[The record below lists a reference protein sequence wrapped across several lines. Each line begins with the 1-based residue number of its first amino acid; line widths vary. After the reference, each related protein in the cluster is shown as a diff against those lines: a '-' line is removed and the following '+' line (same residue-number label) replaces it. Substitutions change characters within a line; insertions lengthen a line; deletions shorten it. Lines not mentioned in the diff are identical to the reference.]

1 MNDIEKRI
9 EYLSQFVLPERLNK
23 MRSIIS
29 NRTRYVTIV
38 VEDVFQSHNS
48 NAVVRSAECFG
59 VQDVHVV
66 QDRNNFE
73 INDEISMGS
82 AQWLNIYRHQDIESC
97 IDNLKEKGYLIAATM
112 PAEKDMLIQNMPIDK
127 PIAFLFG
134 TERKGLSPEAIEKA
148 DIMVKIP
155 MYGFTESFN
164 VSVSSAL
171 VLMNYTERLRNS
183 EIDWKLTSVE
193 EKELLLAY
201 LRTSIRE
208 VKKIEKRYNESLKNE
223 K

>member
-1 MNDIEKRI
+1 MSDIEKRI
-9 EYLSQFVLPERLNK
+9 EYLSEFVLPERLNK
-23 MRSIIS
+23 MCSIIA

-38 VEDVFQSHNS
+38 VEDVYQSHNS

-97 IDNLKEKGYLIAATM
+97 IDNLKQKGYIIAATM
-112 PAEKDMLIQNMPIDK
+112 PAEKDMIIQKIPLDK

-134 TERKGLSPEAIEKA
+134 TERNGLSPEAIKKA
-148 DIMVKIP
+148 DIKVKIP

-183 EIDWKLTSVE
+183 EINWKLTSEE

-208 VKKIEKRYNESLKNE
+208 VKKIEKRYNENLKNE

>member
-1 MNDIEKRI
+1 MSSIDLT
-9 EYLSQFVLPERLNK
+9 EYLSQFVLPERLE
-23 MRSIIS
+23 RLYQVIA
-29 NRTRYVTIV
+29 NRTRYITIV
-38 VEDVFQSHNS
+38 IEDVYQSHNS

-82 AQWLNIYRHQDIESC
+82 AQWLNIYRHQNMETC
-97 IDNLKEKGYLIAATM
+97 IDKLKEKGYLIAATM
-112 PAEKDMLIQNMPIDK
+112 PAEKEMLIQNIPIDK

-134 TERKGLSPEAIEKA
+134 TERKGLSPMAIEKA

-171 VLMNYTERLRNS
+171 VLMNSTERLRNS
-183 EIDWKLTSVE
+183 EINWKLSPPEIE
-193 EKELLLAY
+193 ELKLAY

-208 VKKIEKRYNESLKNE
+208 VKKIEKRYYETLTDE